1 MGSGWYRQPWPRFDE
16 EFEMFEPEGWS
27 TWNVEVAKKIR
38 RLAGLVADFA
48 TEYQKKPTPESM
60 EALRSRIDSLASLAE
75 DLIEEE
81 ALTLPR

>member
-1 MGSGWYRQPWPRFDE
+1 
-16 EFEMFEPEGWS
+16 MFEPEGWS